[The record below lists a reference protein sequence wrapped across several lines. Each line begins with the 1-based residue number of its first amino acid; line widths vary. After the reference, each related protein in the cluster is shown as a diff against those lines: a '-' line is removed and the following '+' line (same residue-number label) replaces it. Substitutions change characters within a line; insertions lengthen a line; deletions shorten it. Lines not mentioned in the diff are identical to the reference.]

1 MPSGSLKVTDTW
13 KSHLQNAA
21 GSLCTQV
28 STPMVAADWDNLGS
42 APQNNLLPLC
52 KSCKTNSEHKIN
64 ISHSDLVIYFYSLL
78 FFYFKSNYSVQ
89 ALCAIGLHFPMGLQ
103 RLLLD
108 KIIIIM
114 QKLNTRKYHNSL
126 QAEQFLLKTP
136 RRLHLR
142 VLGSRKD
149 APCGHQNLSS
159 LCFISWPQTLLVCL
173 QPTCSPHAPHQ
184 TDFLPQQLLQQHIF

>member
-1 MPSGSLKVTDTW
+1 M
-13 KSHLQNAA
+13 
-21 GSLCTQV
+21 
-28 STPMVAADWDNLGS
+28 
-42 APQNNLLPLC
+42 
-52 KSCKTNSEHKIN
+52 
-64 ISHSDLVIYFYSLL
+64 
-78 FFYFKSNYSVQ
+78 Q
-89 ALCAIGLHFPMGLQ
+89 ALCAIGLHLPMGLQ

-114 QKLNTRKYHNSL
+114 QKLNTRKYHNGL

-136 RRLHLR
+136 RRLQLR